1 MNYLSVQDL
10 GKSYG
15 VQTLF
20 KGLNFG
26 VDQGQKV
33 ALVAR
38 NGSGKTTILR
48 ALAGLEP
55 PDTGEI
61 VYRKGIQVAFLKQES
76 DFGDAKTVFEAIY
89 ESENPILLAIRAYE
103 AALLN
108 PDDTNIFQKA
118 FDQMDRMEAWDYEVK
133 VKTILSKLK
142 LDDLQQEVSILSG
155 GQRKRLSLAKILID
169 QPDFL
174 ILDEPTNHLDL
185 EMIEWLQEYLSKEQ
199 ITLFIVTHDR
209 YFLDAICNEILELEE
224 GTLYRY
230 KGNYTYYLEKKEE
243 RQAILQTNIDKAKN
257 LYSKEL
263 EWMRRQP
270 KARGTKSKA
279 RIESFYDVEKS
290 AKKKIKNDKIQLE
303 VQMTRLGSKILELH
317 KVSKAY
323 GDLKILD
330 QFTYTFKKR
339 DRVGIVG
346 KNGVGKTTVLNMLTG
361 TESIDAGK
369 IVVGDTVEI
378 GYYTQKGMKMDEG
391 KRVIEIVRDIAEYI
405 PLVGGRKMT
414 AAQLLERFLFS
425 KDAQWKHV
433 SVLSGGEKKRL
444 YLLTILMKNPNFL
457 ILDEPT
463 NDLDLITL
471 KVLEEFLE
479 EFEGCIITVS
489 HDRYFMDRLVDHLF
503 IFEGEGQVRDF
514 PGNYTDY
521 RVNISNDANLKQTKS
536 KDKVIVK
543 NNVAEQ
549 KRKLTYKEKKE
560 YDTIESVIDTLEQE
574 KTTIGA
580 QFNDP
585 DLNPEKMKELGRRIK
600 EIDDEIAEKTDRWME
615 LAELM

>member
-15 VQTLF
+15 IQTLF

-26 VDQGQKV
+26 IDQGQKV

-38 NGSGKTTILR
+38 NGTGKTTILR
-48 ALAGLEP
+48 ALAGVEP
-55 PDTGEI
+55 ADTGL
-61 VYRKGIQVAFLKQES
+61 VVFRKGIRIAFLQQES
-76 DFGDAKTVFEAIY
+76 HFGNAKTVYQAIF
-89 ESENPILLAIRAYE
+89 ESENPLLSAIQEYE
-103 AALLN
+103 EALLN
-108 PDDTNIFQKA
+108 PENADAFQKA
-118 FDQMDRMEAWDYEVK
+118 FDKMDQLEAWDYEVK

-142 LDDLQQEVSILSG
+142 LDELKQEISVLSG
-155 GQRKRLSLAKILID
+155 GQKKRLSLAKILIE

-185 EMIEWLQEYLSKEQ
+185 SMIEWLQEFLTKENV
-199 ITLFIVTHDR
+199 TLFMVTHDR

-224 GTLYRY
+224 GDLFRY
-230 KGNYTYYLEKKEE
+230 KGNYTYYLEKKQE
-243 RQAILQTNIDKAKN
+243 RQAVMQTNIDKAKN
-257 LYSKEL
+257 LYTKEL

-290 AKKKIKNDKIQLE
+290 AKKRIKNDKVQLE

-317 KVSKAY
+317 KVSKSY

-361 TESIDAGK
+361 TETIDAGK
-369 IVVGDTVEI
+369 IVTGDTVVI
-378 GYYTQKGMKMDEG
+378 GYYTQSGMKMDEG

-405 PLVGGRKMT
+405 PLAGGRKLT
-414 AAQLLERFLFS
+414 AAQMLERFLFT

-471 KVLEEFLE
+471 KVLEDFLD
-479 EFEGCIITVS
+479 EFEGCMITVS

-503 IFEGEGQVRDF
+503 VFEGEGQVKDF

-521 RVNISNDANLKQTKS
+521 RE
-536 KDKVIVK
+536 
-543 NNVAEQ
+543 NVAADGKLKIDKPKLKDPVKDRASE
-549 KRKLTYKEKKE
+549 KRKLTYNEKKE
-560 YDTIESVIDTLEQE
+560 YDTIESVIDLLEQE
-574 KTTIGA
+574 KVAIGA
-580 QFNDP
+580 QFNDTGL
-585 DLNPEKMKELGRRIK
+585 DAGKMKELGVRLK
-600 EIDDEIAEKTDRWME
+600 EIDEEIAFKTNRWME

>member
-15 VQTLF
+15 IQTLF

-26 VDQGQKV
+26 IDQGQKV

-38 NGSGKTTILR
+38 NGTGKTTILR
-48 ALAGLEP
+48 ALAGVEP
-55 PDTGEI
+55 ADTGL
-61 VYRKGIQVAFLKQES
+61 VVFRKGIRIAFLQQES
-76 DFGDAKTVFEAIY
+76 HFGNAKTVYQAIF
-89 ESENPILLAIRAYE
+89 ESENPLLSAIQEYE
-103 AALLN
+103 EALLN
-108 PDDTNIFQKA
+108 PENADAFQKA
-118 FDQMDRMEAWDYEVK
+118 FDKMDQLEAWDYEVK

-142 LDDLQQEVSILSG
+142 LDELKQEISVLSG
-155 GQRKRLSLAKILID
+155 GQKKRLSLAKILIE

-185 EMIEWLQEYLSKEQ
+185 SMIEWLQEFLTKENV
-199 ITLFIVTHDR
+199 TLFMVTHDR

-224 GTLYRY
+224 GDLFRY
-230 KGNYTYYLEKKEE
+230 KGNYTYYLEKKQE
-243 RQAILQTNIDKAKN
+243 RQAVMQTNIDKAKN
-257 LYSKEL
+257 LYTKEL

-290 AKKKIKNDKIQLE
+290 AKKRIKNDKVQLE

-317 KVSKAY
+317 KVSKSY

-361 TESIDAGK
+361 TETIDAGK
-369 IVVGDTVEI
+369 IVTGDTVVI
-378 GYYTQKGMKMDEG
+378 GYYTQSGMKMDEG

-405 PLVGGRKMT
+405 PLAGGRKLT
-414 AAQLLERFLFS
+414 AAQMLERFLFT

-471 KVLEEFLE
+471 KVLEDFLD
-479 EFEGCIITVS
+479 EFEGCMITVS

-503 IFEGEGQVRDF
+503 VFEGEGQVKDF

-521 RVNISNDANLKQTKS
+521 RE
-536 KDKVIVK
+536 
-543 NNVAEQ
+543 NVAADGKLKIDKPKLKDPVKDRASE
-549 KRKLTYKEKKE
+549 KRKLTYNEKKE
-560 YDTIESVIDTLEQE
+560 YDTIESVIDVLEQE
-574 KTTIGA
+574 KVAIGA
-580 QFNDP
+580 QFNDTGL
-585 DLNPEKMKELGRRIK
+585 DAGKMKELGVRLK
-600 EIDDEIAEKTDRWME
+600 EIDEEIAFKTNRWME

>member
-15 VQTLF
+15 IQTLF
-20 KGLNFG
+20 KGLSFG
-26 VDQGQKV
+26 IDQGQKV

-38 NGSGKTTILR
+38 NGTGKTTILR
-48 ALAGLEP
+48 ALAGVESA
-55 PDTGEI
+55 DTGEI
-61 VYRKGIQVAFLKQES
+61 VYRKGVRVAFLQQES
-76 DFGDAKTVFEAIY
+76 NFGDAKTVFEAIY
-89 ESENPILLAIRAYE
+89 ESENPMLLAIRSYE
-103 AALLN
+103 AALLD
-108 PDDTNIFQKA
+108 PEDTSVFQKA
-118 FDQMDRMEAWDYEVK
+118 FDQMDQLEAWDYEVK

-142 LDDLQQEVSILSG
+142 LDDLKQEVSVLSG
-155 GQRKRLSLAKILID
+155 GQRKRLSLAKILIE

-199 ITLFIVTHDR
+199 VTLFIVTHDR
-209 YFLDAICNEILELEE
+209 YFLDAICDEILELEE
-224 GTLYRY
+224 GDLFRY

-243 RQAILQTNIDKAKN
+243 RQSILQTNIDKAKN

-270 KARGTKSKA
+270 KARGVKSKA
-279 RIESFYDVEKS
+279 RVESFYEVEKS
-290 AKKKIKNDKIQLE
+290 AKKRIKNDKVQLE
-303 VQMTRLGSKILELH
+303 VQMTRLGSKIMELH
-317 KVSKAY
+317 KVSKSY

-339 DRVGIVG
+339 DRIGIVG

-361 TESIDAGK
+361 LEKNDAGK
-369 IVVGDTVEI
+369 IVVGDTVVV
-378 GYYTQKGMKMDEG
+378 GYYTQSGMMMDEG

-405 PLVGGRKMT
+405 PLIGGRKMT

-471 KVLEEFLE
+471 KVLEDFLDEFQ
-479 EFEGCIITVS
+479 GCMITVS

-503 IFEGEGQVRDF
+503 VFEGEGKVKDF

-521 RVNISNDANLKQTKS
+521 RSQVSSDGKLKQ
-536 KDKVIVK
+536 VK
-543 NNVAEQ
+543 PKQKEVVAEKVSVE
-549 KRKLTYKEKKE
+549 KRKLTYNEKKE
-560 YDTIESVIDTLEQE
+560 YDTIELIIANLEEE
-574 KTTIGA
+574 KASISE
-580 QFNDP
+580 QFNHLDV
-585 DLNPEKMKELGRRIK
+585 DAEKVKALGIRIK
-600 EIDDEIAEKTDRWME
+600 EIDDEIADKTDRWMQ
-615 LAELM
+615 LAELI

>member
-15 VQTLF
+15 IQTLF
-20 KGLNFG
+20 KGLFFG
-26 VDQGQKV
+26 IDQGQKV

-38 NGSGKTTILR
+38 NGTGKTTILR
-48 ALAGLEP
+48 ALAGIESA
-55 PDTGEI
+55 DTGE
-61 VYRKGIQVAFLKQES
+61 VVWRKGIKVAFLQQES
-76 DFGDAKTVFEAIY
+76 DFGDAKTIFEAIY
-89 ESENPILLAIRAYE
+89 ESENPMLSAIQEYE

-108 PDDTNIFQKA
+108 PENADVFQNA
-118 FDQMDRMEAWDYEVK
+118 FDKMDQLQAWDYEVK

-142 LDDLQQEVSILSG
+142 LDELKQEISVLSG

-185 EMIEWLQEYLSKEQ
+185 QMIEWLEEYLTKEQ
-199 ITLFIVTHDR
+199 VTLFMVTHDR

-224 GTLYRY
+224 GDLFRY
-230 KGNYTYYLEKKEE
+230 KGNYTYYLEKKQE
-243 RQAILQTNIDKAKN
+243 RQTVMQTNIDKAKN

-279 RIESFYDVEKS
+279 RIDSFYDVEKS
-290 AKKKIKNDKIQLE
+290 AKKRIKNDKVQLE
-303 VQMTRLGSKILELH
+303 VQMSRLGSKILELH

-339 DRVGIVG
+339 DRIGIVG

-361 TESIDAGK
+361 TETIDAGK
-369 IVVGDTVEI
+369 IVIGDTVVI
-378 GYYTQKGMKMDEG
+378 GYYTQSGMKMDES

-405 PLVGGRKMT
+405 PLAGGRKLT
-414 AAQLLERFLFS
+414 AAQMLERFLFT
-425 KDAQWKHV
+425 KDAQWKRV

-471 KVLEEFLE
+471 KVLEDFLD
-479 EFEGCIITVS
+479 EFEGCMITVS

-503 IFEGEGQVRDF
+503 VFEGEGQVKDF

-521 RVNISNDANLKQTKS
+521 RENVTVDGKLKIIKP
-536 KDKVIVK
+536 KEKVIAKVE
-543 NNVAEQ
+543 VSE

-560 YDTIESVIDTLEQE
+560 YDTIESVIDALEQG
-574 KTTIGA
+574 KVSIGE

-585 DLNPEKMKELGRRIK
+585 SLDVEKMKELGLRLK
-600 EIDDEIAEKTDRWME
+600 ALDDEIAEKTDRWME
-615 LAELM
+615 LAELVG

>member
-15 VQTLF
+15 IQTLF

-26 VDQGQKV
+26 IDQGQKV

-38 NGSGKTTILR
+38 NGTGKTTILR

-76 DFGDAKTVFEAIY
+76 DFGNAKTVFEAIY

-108 PDDTNIFQKA
+108 PDDTIVFQKA

-142 LDDLQQEVSILSG
+142 LDDLKQEVSILSG

-224 GTLYRY
+224 GELFRY
-230 KGNYTYYLEKKEE
+230 KGNYTYYLEKKQE

-279 RIESFYDVEKS
+279 RIESFYGVEKS
-290 AKKKIKNDKIQLE
+290 AKKRIKNDKVQLE
-303 VQMTRLGSKILELH
+303 IQMTRLGSKILELH

-361 TESIDAGK
+361 TESVDAGK
-369 IVVGDTVEI
+369 IVLGDTVVI

-471 KVLEEFLE
+471 KVLEDFLD
-479 EFEGCIITVS
+479 EFEGCMITVS

-503 IFEGEGQVRDF
+503 IFEGEGQVKDF

-521 RVNISNDANLKQTKS
+521 RANVSNDGKLKQTKS
-536 KDKVIVK
+536 KDKVVVK
-543 NNVAEQ
+543 NKVAEE
-549 KRKLTYKEKKE
+549 KRKLTYNEKKE
-560 YDTIESVIDTLEQE
+560 YDTIESVIDALDQE
-574 KTTIGA
+574 KRTIGV

-585 DLNPEKMKELGRRIK
+585 DLNPEKMKELGKRIK

>member
-38 NGSGKTTILR
+38 NGTGKTTILR
-48 ALAGLEP
+48 ALAGMEP

-224 GTLYRY
+224 GDLYRY

-471 KVLEEFLE
+471 KVLEDFLD
-479 EFEGCIITVS
+479 EFEGCMITVS

-503 IFEGEGQVRDF
+503 IFEGDGQVRDF

-521 RVNISNDANLKQTKS
+521 RSHISQADKLKQTKP
-536 KDKVIVK
+536 KDKVVK
-543 NNVAEQ
+543 DKVTKG
-549 KRKLTYKEKKE
+549 KRKLTYNEKKE
-560 YDTIESVIDTLEQE
+560 YDTIELVIDALEQE
-574 KTTIGA
+574 KTSIGS

-585 DLNPEKMKELGRRIK
+585 DLNPEKMKELGKRIK
-600 EIDDEIAEKTDRWME
+600 EIDDEIAEKTDRWMQ

>member
-15 VQTLF
+15 IQTLF

-26 VDQGQKV
+26 IDQGQKV

-38 NGSGKTTILR
+38 NGTGKTTILR
-48 ALAGLEP
+48 ALAGVESA
-55 PDTGEI
+55 DTGL
-61 VYRKGIQVAFLKQES
+61 VVFRKGIRIAFLQQES
-76 DFGDAKTVFEAIY
+76 YFGNAKTVYQAIF
-89 ESENPILLAIRAYE
+89 ESENPLLSAIQEYE
-103 AALLN
+103 EALLN
-108 PDDTNIFQKA
+108 PENADAFQKA
-118 FDQMDRMEAWDYEVK
+118 FDKMDQLEAWDYEVK

-142 LDDLQQEVSILSG
+142 LDELTQELSVLSG
-155 GQRKRLSLAKILID
+155 GQKKRLSLAKILIE

-185 EMIEWLQEYLSKEQ
+185 AMIEWLQEFLTKENV
-199 ITLFIVTHDR
+199 TLFMVTHDR

-224 GTLYRY
+224 GDLYRY
-230 KGNYTYYLEKKEE
+230 KGNYTYYLEKKQE
-243 RQAILQTNIDKAKN
+243 RQAVMQTNIDKAKN
-257 LYSKEL
+257 LYTKEL

-290 AKKKIKNDKIQLE
+290 AKKRIKNDKVQLE

-317 KVSKAY
+317 KVSKSY

-339 DRVGIVG
+339 DRIGIVG
-346 KNGVGKTTVLNMLTG
+346 KNGIGKTTVLNMLTG
-361 TESIDAGK
+361 TETIDAGK
-369 IVVGDTVEI
+369 IVTGDTVVI
-378 GYYTQKGMKMDEG
+378 GYYTQSGMKMDEG

-405 PLVGGRKMT
+405 PLAGGRKLT
-414 AAQLLERFLFS
+414 AAQMLERFLFT

-471 KVLEEFLE
+471 KVLEDFLD
-479 EFEGCIITVS
+479 EFEGCMITVS

-503 IFEGEGQVRDF
+503 VFEGEGQVKDF

-521 RVNISNDANLKQTKS
+521 RE
-536 KDKVIVK
+536 
-543 NNVAEQ
+543 NVAADGKLKIDKPKLKDPFKDRASE
-549 KRKLTYKEKKE
+549 KRKLTYNEKKE
-560 YDTIESVIDTLEQE
+560 YDTIESVIDLLEQE
-574 KTTIGA
+574 KVAIGT
-580 QFNDP
+580 QFNDAGL
-585 DLNPEKMKELGRRIK
+585 DAEKMKELGVRLK
-600 EIDDEIAEKTDRWME
+600 EIEEEIELKTNRWME
-615 LAELM
+615 LAELV

>member
-15 VQTLF
+15 IQTLF

-26 VDQGQKV
+26 IDQGQKV

-38 NGSGKTTILR
+38 NGTGKTTILR
-48 ALAGLEP
+48 ALAGVESA
-55 PDTGEI
+55 DTGL
-61 VYRKGIQVAFLKQES
+61 VVFRKGIRIAFLQQES
-76 DFGDAKTVFEAIY
+76 HFGNAKTVYQAIF
-89 ESENPILLAIRAYE
+89 ESENPLLSAIQEYE
-103 AALLN
+103 EALLN
-108 PDDTNIFQKA
+108 PENADAFQKA
-118 FDQMDRMEAWDYEVK
+118 FDKMDQLEAWDYEVK

-142 LDDLQQEVSILSG
+142 LDELTQELSVLSG
-155 GQRKRLSLAKILID
+155 GQKKRLSLAKILIE

-185 EMIEWLQEYLSKEQ
+185 AMIEWLQEFLTKENV
-199 ITLFIVTHDR
+199 TLFMVTHDR

-224 GTLYRY
+224 GDLYRY
-230 KGNYTYYLEKKEE
+230 KGNYTYYLEKKQE
-243 RQAILQTNIDKAKN
+243 RQAVMQTNIDKAKN
-257 LYSKEL
+257 LYTKEL

-290 AKKKIKNDKIQLE
+290 AKKRIKNDKVQLE

-317 KVSKAY
+317 KVSKSY

-339 DRVGIVG
+339 DRIGIVG

-361 TESIDAGK
+361 TETIDAGK
-369 IVVGDTVEI
+369 IVTGDTVVI
-378 GYYTQKGMKMDEG
+378 GYYTQSGMKMDEG

-405 PLVGGRKMT
+405 PLAGGRKLT
-414 AAQLLERFLFS
+414 AAQMLERFLFT

-471 KVLEEFLE
+471 KVLEDFLD
-479 EFEGCIITVS
+479 EFEGCMITVS

-503 IFEGEGQVRDF
+503 VFEGEGQVKDF

-521 RVNISNDANLKQTKS
+521 RE
-536 KDKVIVK
+536 
-543 NNVAEQ
+543 NVAADGKLKIDKPKLKDPVKDRASE
-549 KRKLTYKEKKE
+549 KRKLTYNEKKE
-560 YDTIESVIDTLEQE
+560 YDTIESVIDGLEQE
-574 KTTIGA
+574 KVAIGA
-580 QFNDP
+580 QFNDAGL
-585 DLNPEKMKELGRRIK
+585 DAEKMKELGVRLK
-600 EIDDEIAEKTDRWME
+600 EIEEEIALKTNRWME
-615 LAELM
+615 LAELV

>member
-10 GKSYG
+10 AKSFG
-15 VQTLF
+15 IQTLF

-26 VDQGQKV
+26 IDQGQKV

-38 NGSGKTTILR
+38 NGTGKTTILR
-48 ALAGLEP
+48 ALAGVESA
-55 PDTGEI
+55 DTGL
-61 VYRKGIQVAFLKQES
+61 VVFRKGIRIAFLQQES
-76 DFGDAKTVFEAIY
+76 HFGNAKTVYQAIF
-89 ESENPILLAIRAYE
+89 ESENPLLSAIQEYE
-103 AALLN
+103 EALLN
-108 PDDTNIFQKA
+108 PENADAFQKA
-118 FDQMDRMEAWDYEVK
+118 FDKMDQLEAWDYEVK

-142 LDDLQQEVSILSG
+142 LDELTQELSVLSG
-155 GQRKRLSLAKILID
+155 GQKKRLSLAKILIE

-185 EMIEWLQEYLSKEQ
+185 AMIEWLQEFLTKENV
-199 ITLFIVTHDR
+199 TLFMVTHDR

-224 GTLYRY
+224 GDLYRY
-230 KGNYTYYLEKKEE
+230 KGNYTYYLEKKQE
-243 RQAILQTNIDKAKN
+243 RQTVMQTNIDKAKN
-257 LYSKEL
+257 LYTKEL

-290 AKKKIKNDKIQLE
+290 AKKRIKNDKVQLE

-317 KVSKAY
+317 KVSKSY

-339 DRVGIVG
+339 DRIGIVG

-361 TESIDAGK
+361 TETIDAGK
-369 IVVGDTVEI
+369 IVTGDTVVI
-378 GYYTQKGMKMDEG
+378 GYYTQSGMKMDEG

-405 PLVGGRKMT
+405 PLAGGRKLT
-414 AAQLLERFLFS
+414 AAQMLERFLFT

-471 KVLEEFLE
+471 KVLEDFLD
-479 EFEGCIITVS
+479 EFEGCMITVS

-503 IFEGEGQVRDF
+503 VFEGEGQVKDF

-521 RVNISNDANLKQTKS
+521 RE
-536 KDKVIVK
+536 
-543 NNVAEQ
+543 NVAADGKLKIDKPKLKDPVKDRASE
-549 KRKLTYKEKKE
+549 KRKLTYNEKKE
-560 YDTIESVIDTLEQE
+560 YDTIESLIDGLEQE
-574 KTTIGA
+574 KVAIGT
-580 QFNDP
+580 QFNDAGL
-585 DLNPEKMKELGRRIK
+585 DAEKMKELGVRLK
-600 EIDDEIAEKTDRWME
+600 EIEEEIELKTNRWME
-615 LAELM
+615 LAELV

>member
-15 VQTLF
+15 IRTLF
-20 KGLNFG
+20 QGLNFG

-38 NGSGKTTILR
+38 NGSGKTTILK

-55 PDTGEI
+55 ADTGEVI
-61 VYRKGIQVAFLKQES
+61 YRKGIKLGFLEQES
-76 DFGDAKTVFEAIY
+76 NFGEAKTVFEAIY
-89 ESENPILLAIRAYE
+89 ASENPMLSAIRNYE
-103 AALLN
+103 KAMLN
-108 PDDTNIFQKA
+108 PNDVDVFQAA
-118 FDQMDRMEAWDYEVK
+118 FDKMDQLEAWDYEVK

-142 LDDLQQEVSILSG
+142 LDELKQEISVLSG
-155 GQRKRLSLAKILID
+155 GQKKRLSLAKLLID

-185 EMIEWLQEYLSKEQ
+185 QMIEWLQDYLSNEQ
-199 ITLFIVTHDR
+199 VSLFMVTHDR

-224 GTLYRY
+224 GKIYRY
-230 KGNYTYYLEKKEE
+230 KGNYTYYLEKKSQ
-243 RQAILQTNIDKAKN
+243 RQAVLQTNIDKAKN
-257 LYSKEL
+257 LFAKEL
-263 EWMRRQP
+263 DWMRRQP

-279 RIESFYDVEKS
+279 RIENFYDVKKA
-290 AKKKIKNDKIQLE
+290 AKQKINNDVVQLE
-303 VQMTRLGSKILELH
+303 IQMTRLGSKILELH
-317 KVSKAY
+317 KLSKTF

-330 QFTYTFKKR
+330 QFSYTFKRR

-346 KNGVGKTTVLNMLTG
+346 NNGIGKSTMLNMFIGDET
-361 TESIDAGK
+361 IDGGK
-369 IVVGDTVEI
+369 IIVGDTVVF
-378 GYYTQKGMKMDEG
+378 GYYTQKGMRLSEG
-391 KRVIEIVRDIAEYI
+391 KRVIEVVRDIAEYI
-405 PLVGGRKMT
+405 PLKGGRKLT
-414 AAQLLERFLFS
+414 AAQLLERFLFD

-471 KVLEEFLE
+471 KVLEDFLD
-479 EFEGCIITVS
+479 EFEGCLITVS

-503 IFEGEGQVRDF
+503 VFEGNGVVRDF

-521 RVNISNDANLKQTKS
+521 RETVENKS
-536 KDKVIVK
+536 KEKISSQPK
-543 NNVAEQ
+543 IISKSHQPE
-549 KRKLTYKEKKE
+549 KRKLSYLEKREYDDLEGEIDSLEKEK
-560 YDTIESVIDTLEQE
+560 IE
-574 KTTIGA
+574 IGKL
-580 QFNDP
+580 FSNP
-585 DLNPEKMKELGRRIK
+585 DVDAEKMKELGIRVK
-600 EIDDEIAEKTDRWME
+600 SIDDEIANKTERWLE
-615 LAELM
+615 LAELI

>member
-15 VQTLF
+15 IQTLF
-20 KGLNFG
+20 KGLFFG
-26 VDQGQKV
+26 IDQGQKV

-38 NGSGKTTILR
+38 NGTGKTTILR
-48 ALAGLEP
+48 ALAGIEP
-55 PDTGEI
+55 ADTGE
-61 VYRKGIQVAFLKQES
+61 VVWRKGIKIAFLQQES
-76 DFGDAKTVFEAIY
+76 DFGDATTVFEAIY
-89 ESENPILLAIRAYE
+89 ESENPMLSAIQEYE
-103 AALLN
+103 TALLN
-108 PDDTNIFQKA
+108 PENADAFQNA
-118 FDQMDRMEAWDYEVK
+118 FDKMDQLEAWDYEVK

-142 LDDLQQEVSILSG
+142 LDELKQEISVLSG
-155 GQRKRLSLAKILID
+155 GQKKRLSLAKILID

-185 EMIEWLQEYLSKEQ
+185 GMIEWLQEYLTKEQ
-199 ITLFIVTHDR
+199 VTLFMVTHDR

-224 GTLYRY
+224 GELFRY
-230 KGNYTYYLEKKEE
+230 KGNYTYYLEKKQE
-243 RQAILQTNIDKAKN
+243 RQAVMQTNIDKAKN

-279 RIESFYDVEKS
+279 RIDSFYDVEKS
-290 AKKKIKNDKIQLE
+290 AKKRIKNDKVQLE

-323 GDLKILD
+323 GDLKILN

-339 DRVGIVG
+339 DRIGIVG

-361 TESIDAGK
+361 SESIDAGK
-369 IVVGDTVEI
+369 IVIGDTVVI
-378 GYYTQKGMKMDEG
+378 GYYTQSGMNMDES

-405 PLVGGRKMT
+405 PLAGGRKMT
-414 AAQLLERFLFS
+414 AAQLLERFLFT
-425 KDAQWKHV
+425 KDAQWKRV

-444 YLLTILMKNPNFL
+444 YLLTILMMNPNFL

-471 KVLEEFLE
+471 KVLEDFLD
-479 EFEGCIITVS
+479 EFEGCMITVS

-503 IFEGEGQVRDF
+503 VFEGEGQVKDF

-521 RVNISNDANLKQTKS
+521 RE
-536 KDKVIVK
+536 
-543 NNVAEQ
+543 NVAADGKLKIDKPKLKDPIKERATE

-574 KTTIGA
+574 KVSIGE

-585 DLNPEKMKELGRRIK
+585 SIDTEKIKDLGVRIK
-600 EIDDEIAEKTDRWME
+600 ELDDEIAQKTDRWME
-615 LAELM
+615 LAELI

>member
-15 VQTLF
+15 IQTLF

-26 VDQGQKV
+26 IDQGQKV

-38 NGSGKTTILR
+38 NGTGKTTILR
-48 ALAGLEP
+48 ALAGVESA
-55 PDTGEI
+55 DTGL
-61 VYRKGIQVAFLKQES
+61 VVFRKGIRIAFLQQES
-76 DFGDAKTVFEAIY
+76 HFGNAKTVYQAIF
-89 ESENPILLAIRAYE
+89 ESENPLLSAIQEYE
-103 AALLN
+103 EALLN
-108 PDDTNIFQKA
+108 PENADAFQKA
-118 FDQMDRMEAWDYEVK
+118 FDKMDQLEAWDYEVK

-142 LDDLQQEVSILSG
+142 LDELTQELSVLSG
-155 GQRKRLSLAKILID
+155 GQKKRLSLAKILIE

-185 EMIEWLQEYLSKEQ
+185 AMIEWLQEFLTKENV
-199 ITLFIVTHDR
+199 TLFMVTHDR

-224 GTLYRY
+224 GDLYRY
-230 KGNYTYYLEKKEE
+230 KGNYTYYLEKKQE
-243 RQAILQTNIDKAKN
+243 RQTVMQTNIDKAKN
-257 LYSKEL
+257 LYTKEL

-290 AKKKIKNDKIQLE
+290 AKKRIKNDKVQLE

-317 KVSKAY
+317 KVSKSY

-346 KNGVGKTTVLNMLTG
+346 KNGVGKTTLLNMLTG
-361 TESIDAGK
+361 TETIDAGK
-369 IVVGDTVEI
+369 IVTGDTVVI
-378 GYYTQKGMKMDEG
+378 GYYTQSGMKMDEG

-405 PLVGGRKMT
+405 PLAGGRKLT
-414 AAQLLERFLFS
+414 AAQMLERFLFT

-471 KVLEEFLE
+471 KVLEDFLD
-479 EFEGCIITVS
+479 EFEGCMITVS

-503 IFEGEGQVRDF
+503 VFEGDGQVKDF

-521 RVNISNDANLKQTKS
+521 RE
-536 KDKVIVK
+536 
-543 NNVAEQ
+543 NVAADGKLKIDKPKLKDPVKDRASE
-549 KRKLTYKEKKE
+549 KRKLTYNEKKE
-560 YDTIESVIDTLEQE
+560 YDTIESVIDGLEQE
-574 KTTIGA
+574 KVAIGA
-580 QFNDP
+580 QFNDTGL
-585 DLNPEKMKELGRRIK
+585 DAEKMKELGVRLK
-600 EIDDEIAEKTDRWME
+600 EIDEEIASKTNRWME
-615 LAELM
+615 LAELV

>member
-15 VQTLF
+15 IQTLF
-20 KGLNFG
+20 KGLFFG
-26 VDQGQKV
+26 IDQGQKV

-38 NGSGKTTILR
+38 NGTGKTTILR
-48 ALAGLEP
+48 ALAGIEP
-55 PDTGEI
+55 ADTGE
-61 VYRKGIQVAFLKQES
+61 VVWRKGLKIAFLQQES
-76 DFGDAKTVFEAIY
+76 EFGDAKTIFEAIY
-89 ESENPILLAIRAYE
+89 ESENPMLSAIQEYE

-108 PDDTNIFQKA
+108 PENADAFQNA
-118 FDQMDRMEAWDYEVK
+118 FDKMDQLEAWDYEVK

-142 LDDLQQEVSILSG
+142 LDELKQEISVLSG
-155 GQRKRLSLAKILID
+155 GQKKRLSLAKILID

-185 EMIEWLQEYLSKEQ
+185 AMIEWLQEYLTKEQ
-199 ITLFIVTHDR
+199 VTLFMVTHDR

-224 GTLYRY
+224 GELFRY
-230 KGNYTYYLEKKEE
+230 KGNYTYYLEKKNE
-243 RQAILQTNIDKAKN
+243 RQVIMQTNIDKAKN

-279 RIESFYDVEKS
+279 RIDSFYDVEKS
-290 AKKKIKNDKIQLE
+290 AKKRIKNEKVQLE

-339 DRVGIVG
+339 DRIGIVG

-361 TESIDAGK
+361 SESIDAGK
-369 IVVGDTVEI
+369 IVIGDTVVI
-378 GYYTQKGMKMDEG
+378 GYYTQSGMNMDES

-405 PLVGGRKMT
+405 PLAGGRKMT
-414 AAQLLERFLFS
+414 ASQLLERFLFT
-425 KDAQWKHV
+425 KDAQWKRV

-444 YLLTILMKNPNFL
+444 YLLTILMMNPNFL

-471 KVLEEFLE
+471 KVLEDFLD
-479 EFEGCIITVS
+479 EFEGCMITVS

-503 IFEGEGQVRDF
+503 VFEGEGQVKDF

-521 RVNISNDANLKQTKS
+521 RE
-536 KDKVIVK
+536 
-543 NNVAEQ
+543 NVAADGKLKIDKPKLKDPIKERATE
-549 KRKLTYKEKKE
+549 KRKLTYNEKKE
-560 YDTIESVIDTLEQE
+560 YDTIESVIDALEKE
-574 KTTIGA
+574 KVSVGE

-585 DLNPEKMKELGRRIK
+585 NLDAEKMKDLGVRIK
-600 EIDDEIAEKTDRWME
+600 ELDHEIAEKTNRWME
-615 LAELM
+615 LAELI

>member
-15 VQTLF
+15 TQTLF

-26 VDQGQKV
+26 IDQGQKV

-38 NGSGKTTILR
+38 NGTGKTTILS
-48 ALAGLEP
+48 ALAGVESA
-55 PDTGEI
+55 DTGL
-61 VYRKGIQVAFLKQES
+61 VVFRKGIRVAFLQQES
-76 DFGDAKTVFEAIY
+76 HFGSAKTVYQAIF
-89 ESENPILLAIRAYE
+89 ESENPLLSAIKEYE

-108 PDDTNIFQKA
+108 SENEDAFQKA
-118 FDQMDRMEAWDYEVK
+118 FDKMDQLEAWDYEVK

-142 LDDLQQEVSILSG
+142 LDELTQEISVLSG
-155 GQRKRLSLAKILID
+155 GQKKRLSLAKILIE

-185 EMIEWLQEYLSKEQ
+185 TMIEWLQEFLTKENV
-199 ITLFIVTHDR
+199 TLFMVTHDR

-224 GTLYRY
+224 GDLYRY
-230 KGNYTYYLEKKEE
+230 KGNYKYYLEKKQE
-243 RQAILQTNIDKAKN
+243 RQAVIQTNINKAKN
-257 LYSKEL
+257 LYAKEL

-290 AKKKIKNDKIQLE
+290 AKKRIKNDKVQLE
-303 VQMTRLGSKILELH
+303 VQMTPLGSKILELH
-317 KVSKAY
+317 KVSKSY

-339 DRVGIVG
+339 DRIGIIG

-361 TESIDAGK
+361 TETIDAGK
-369 IVVGDTVEI
+369 IITGDTLVI
-378 GYYTQKGMKMDEG
+378 GYYTQTGIKMNEG

-405 PLVGGRKMT
+405 PLAGGRKLT
-414 AAQLLERFLFS
+414 AAQMLERFLFT

-471 KVLEEFLE
+471 KVLEDFLD
-479 EFEGCIITVS
+479 EFEGCMITVS

-503 IFEGEGQVRDF
+503 VFEGEGQVKDF

-521 RVNISNDANLKQTKS
+521 RVKVAVEGKLKIDKPKLKDPVKVRVS
-536 KDKVIVK
+536 K
-543 NNVAEQ
+543 
-549 KRKLTYKEKKE
+549 KRKLTYNEKKE
-560 YDTIESVIDTLEQE
+560 YDTIESLIDRLEQE
-574 KTTIGA
+574 KVAIGA

-585 DLNPEKMKELGRRIK
+585 GLNGEKMKELGVRLK
-600 EIDDEIAEKTDRWME
+600 EIDEEIAFKTNRWME
-615 LAELM
+615 LAELV

>member
-38 NGSGKTTILR
+38 NGTGKTTILR
-48 ALAGLEP
+48 ALAGMEP

-224 GTLYRY
+224 GDLYRY

-521 RVNISNDANLKQTKS
+521 RTHISSDDKLKQTKA
-536 KDKVIVK
+536 KDKDVK
-543 NNVAEQ
+543 DKFNEG
-549 KRKLTYKEKKE
+549 KRKLTYNEKKE
-560 YDTIESVIDTLEQE
+560 YDTIESLIDVLEQE
-574 KTTIGA
+574 KRTIGV

-585 DLNPEKMKELGRRIK
+585 DLNPEKIKELGMRIK
-600 EIDDEIAEKTDRWME
+600 EIDDEIANKTARWME
-615 LAELM
+615 LAELI

>member
-15 VQTLF
+15 IQTLF

-38 NGSGKTTILR
+38 NGTGKTTILR
-48 ALAGLEP
+48 ALAGVEP
-55 PDTGEI
+55 ADTGEI

-76 DFGDAKTVFEAIY
+76 DFGNAKTVFEAIY

-108 PDDTNIFQKA
+108 PDDTNVFQKA

-142 LDDLQQEVSILSG
+142 LDDLKQEVSILSG

-224 GTLYRY
+224 GELFRY
-230 KGNYTYYLEKKEE
+230 KGNYTYYLEKKQE

-279 RIESFYDVEKS
+279 RIESFYVVEKS
-290 AKKKIKNDKIQLE
+290 AKKRIKNDKVQLE

-369 IVVGDTVEI
+369 IVLGDTVVI

-471 KVLEEFLE
+471 KVLEDFLDD
-479 EFEGCIITVS
+479 FEGCMITVS

-503 IFEGEGQVRDF
+503 IFEGEGQVKDF

-521 RVNISNDANLKQTKS
+521 RANVSTDGKLKQTKS
-536 KDKVIVK
+536 KDKVVVK
-543 NNVAEQ
+543 NKVAEE
-549 KRKLTYKEKKE
+549 KRKLTYNEKKE
-560 YDTIESVIDTLEQE
+560 YDTIESVIDALEQE
-574 KTTIGA
+574 KTTIGV

-585 DLNPEKMKELGRRIK
+585 DLNPEKIKELGKRIK

>member
-15 VQTLF
+15 IQTLF

-26 VDQGQKV
+26 IDQGQKV

-38 NGSGKTTILR
+38 NGTGKTTILR
-48 ALAGLEP
+48 ALADVEPADAGL
-55 PDTGEI
+55 
-61 VYRKGIQVAFLKQES
+61 VVWRKGLRVAFLQQES
-76 DFGDAKTVFEAIY
+76 DFGDAKTVFSAIY
-89 ESENPILLAIRAYE
+89 ESDNPLLAAIKEYE
-103 AALLN
+103 AAMLN
-108 PDDTNIFQKA
+108 PENADAFQTA
-118 FDQMDRMEAWDYEVK
+118 FDKMDQLQAWDYEVK

-142 LDDLQQEVSILSG
+142 MDGLKQDISLLSG
-155 GQRKRLSLAKILID
+155 GQRKRLSLAKILIE

-185 EMIEWLQEYLSKEQ
+185 GMIEWLQEFLTKENV
-199 ITLFIVTHDR
+199 TLFMVTHDR

-224 GTLYRY
+224 GDLYRY
-230 KGNYTYYLEKKEE
+230 KGNYTYYLEKKNE
-243 RQAILQTNIDKAKN
+243 RQSIMQTNIDKAKN

-279 RIESFYDVEKS
+279 RIDSFYDVEKS
-290 AKKKIKNDKIQLE
+290 AKKRIKNEKVQLE
-303 VQMTRLGSKILELH
+303 VQMTRLGSKIMELH

-323 GDLKILD
+323 GDLNILD

-339 DRVGIVG
+339 DRIGIVG

-361 TESIDAGK
+361 SESIDAGK
-369 IVVGDTVEI
+369 IVTGDTVVI
-378 GYYTQKGMKMDEG
+378 GYYTQSGMKMDED
-391 KRVIEIVRDIAEYI
+391 KRVIEIIRDIAEYI
-405 PLVGGRKMT
+405 PLAGGRKLT
-414 AAQLLERFLFS
+414 AAQMLERFLFT
-425 KDAQWKHV
+425 KDAQWKRV
-433 SVLSGGEKKRL
+433 KVLSGGEKKRL

-471 KVLEEFLE
+471 KVLEDFLD
-479 EFEGCIITVS
+479 EFEGCMITVS

-503 IFEGEGQVRDF
+503 VFEGEGQVKDF

-521 RVNISNDANLKQTKS
+521 RENVAADGKLKIDKPKS
-536 KDKVIVK
+536 KDPLKSASSEK
-543 NNVAEQ
+543 
-549 KRKLTYKEKKE
+549 KKLTYNEKKE
-560 YDTIESVIDTLEQE
+560 YDNIESVIDKLEQE
-574 KTTIGA
+574 KESIGA
-580 QFNDP
+580 KFNDTSL
-585 DLNPEKMKELGRRIK
+585 DADKIKELGQRIK
-600 EIDDEIAEKTDRWME
+600 ELDDEIASKTDRWME
-615 LAELM
+615 LAELAG

>member
-10 GKSYG
+10 SKSYG

-20 KGLNFG
+20 KDLNFG
-26 VDQGQKV
+26 IDQGQKV

-38 NGSGKTTILR
+38 NGTGKTTILR
-48 ALAGLEP
+48 ALAGVEP
-55 PDTGEI
+55 ADTGEI

-108 PDDTNIFQKA
+108 PDDTDAFQKA

-133 VKTILSKLK
+133 VKTILFKLK
-142 LDDLQQEVSILSG
+142 LDDLKQEVSILSG

-224 GTLYRY
+224 GDLYRY

-339 DRVGIVG
+339 DRVGIIG

-471 KVLEEFLE
+471 KVLEDFLD
-479 EFEGCIITVS
+479 EFEGCMITVS

-503 IFEGEGQVRDF
+503 IFEGDGQVRDF

-521 RVNISNDANLKQTKS
+521 RTHVSSDDKLKQTKP
-536 KDKVIVK
+536 KDKVVK
-543 NNVAEQ
+543 DKVTKG
-549 KRKLTYKEKKE
+549 KRKLTYNEKKE
-560 YDTIESVIDTLEQE
+560 YDTIELVIDALEHE
-574 KTTIGA
+574 KTSIGS

-585 DLNPEKMKELGRRIK
+585 DLNPEKMKELGKRIK
-600 EIDDEIAEKTDRWME
+600 EIDDEIAEKTDRWMQ

>member
-15 VQTLF
+15 IQTLF

-26 VDQGQKV
+26 IDQGQKV

-38 NGSGKTTILR
+38 NGTGKTTILR
-48 ALAGLEP
+48 ALADVEP
-55 PDTGEI
+55 ADTGL
-61 VYRKGIQVAFLKQES
+61 VVWRKGLRVAFLQQES
-76 DFGDAKTVFEAIY
+76 DFGDATTVFEAIY
-89 ESENPILLAIRAYE
+89 NSENPLLSAVQEYE
-103 AALLN
+103 KAMLN
-108 PDDTNIFQKA
+108 PENADAFQNA
-118 FDQMDRMEAWDYEVK
+118 FDRMDQLQAWDYEVK

-142 LDDLQQEVSILSG
+142 LDELKQEISVLSG
-155 GQRKRLSLAKILID
+155 GQKKRLSLAKILIE

-185 EMIEWLQEYLSKEQ
+185 GMIEWLQEFLTKENV
-199 ITLFIVTHDR
+199 TLFMVTHDR

-224 GTLYRY
+224 GDLYRY
-230 KGNYTYYLEKKEE
+230 KGNYTYYLEKKQE
-243 RQAILQTNIDKAKN
+243 RQAVMQTNIDKAKN

-290 AKKKIKNDKIQLE
+290 AKKRIKNEKVQLE

-317 KVSKAY
+317 KVSKSY

-339 DRVGIVG
+339 DRIGIVG

-361 TESIDAGK
+361 SESIDGGK
-369 IVVGDTVEI
+369 IIIGDTVVI
-378 GYYTQKGMKMDEG
+378 GYYTQSGMKMDEG
-391 KRVIEIVRDIAEYI
+391 KRVIEIIRDIAEYI
-405 PLVGGRKMT
+405 PLAGGRKLT
-414 AAQLLERFLFS
+414 AAQMLERFLFT

-471 KVLEEFLE
+471 KVLEDFLD
-479 EFEGCIITVS
+479 EFEGCMITVS

-503 IFEGEGQVRDF
+503 VFEGEGQVKDF

-521 RVNISNDANLKQTKS
+521 RENVAADGKLKIDKPKS
-536 KDKVIVK
+536 KDPVK
-543 NNVAEQ
+543 ERIEE
-549 KRKLTYKEKKE
+549 KRKLTYNEKKE
-560 YDTIESVIDTLEQE
+560 YDTIESVIDALEQE
-574 KTTIGA
+574 KVTIGE
-580 QFNDP
+580 QFNDTSLDADKIK
-585 DLNPEKMKELGRRIK
+585 DLGQRIK
-600 EIDDEIAEKTDRWME
+600 ELDDEIAAKTDRWME
-615 LAELM
+615 LAEFF

>member
-1 MNYLSVQDL
+1 MNYLSVQNL

-15 VQTLF
+15 IQTLF
-20 KGLNFG
+20 EGLSFG

-38 NGSGKTTILR
+38 NGTGKTTILR
-48 ALAGLEP
+48 ALAGVEP
-55 PDTGEI
+55 ADTGEV
-61 VYRKGIQVAFLKQES
+61 VYRKGIQIAYLEQDS
-76 DFGDAKTVFEAIY
+76 DFGNAKTVFEAIY
-89 ESENPILLAIRAYE
+89 ESENPMLLAIRAYE

-108 PDDTNIFQKA
+108 TDDTKAFQTA

-142 LDDLQQEVSILSG
+142 LEDVQQEVSVLSG
-155 GQRKRLSLAKILID
+155 GQRKRLSLAKILIE

-185 EMIEWLQEYLSKEQ
+185 PMIEWLQEYLSKEQ

-209 YFLDAICNEILELEE
+209 YFLDAICNEILELED
-224 GTLYRY
+224 GDLFRY
-230 KGNYTYYLEKKEE
+230 KGNYKYYLEKKEE
-243 RQAILQTNIDKAKN
+243 RQLVLQTNIDKAKN
-257 LYSKEL
+257 LYAKEL

-279 RIESFYDVEKS
+279 RIDGFYEVKKV
-290 AKKKIKNDKIQLE
+290 AKQKIKNEQIQLE

-317 KVSKAY
+317 KVSKSY
-323 GDLKILD
+323 GQLQILN

-346 KNGVGKTTVLNMLTG
+346 KNGVGKTTLLNMLTG
-361 TESIDAGK
+361 AESIDAGK
-369 IVVGDTVEI
+369 IVLGDTVVM
-378 GYYTQKGMKMDEG
+378 GYYTQSGMKMDEG

-405 PLVGGRKMT
+405 PLVGGRKLT

-425 KDAQWKHV
+425 KDAQWKYV

-444 YLLTILMKNPNFL
+444 YLLTVLMKNPNFL

-471 KVLEEFLE
+471 KVLEDFLDEFQ
-479 EFEGCIITVS
+479 GCIITVS

-503 IFEGEGQVRDF
+503 VFEGDGVVKDF

-521 RVNISNDANLKQTKS
+521 RWQQNKESKS
-536 KDKVIVK
+536 KEIKAKQKFVVEEEIV
-543 NNVAEQ
+543 Q
-549 KRKLTYKEKKE
+549 GKRKLTYLEKKE
-560 YDTIESVIDTLEQE
+560 YDSIESQIDALEQE
-574 KTTIGA
+574 KVTIGE
-580 QFNDP
+580 QFNSSNID
-585 DLNPEKMKELGRRIK
+585 PEKVKVLGMRVK
-600 EIDDEIAEKTDRWME
+600 EIDEEIAEKTERWME
-615 LAELM
+615 LDELT

>member
-15 VQTLF
+15 IQTLF

-38 NGSGKTTILR
+38 NGTGKTTILK

-76 DFGDAKTVFEAIY
+76 DFGNAKTVFEAIY
-89 ESENPILLAIRAYE
+89 ESENPMLLAIRAYE

-108 PDDTNIFQKA
+108 PDDTNAFQKA

-142 LDDLQQEVSILSG
+142 LDDLKQEVSVLSG

-224 GTLYRY
+224 GDLYRY

-290 AKKKIKNDKIQLE
+290 AKKRIKNDKIKLE
-303 VQMTRLGSKILELH
+303 VQMTRLGSKIIELH

-361 TESIDAGK
+361 TEPIDAGK
-369 IVVGDTVEI
+369 IVVGDTVVI

-471 KVLEEFLE
+471 KVLEDFLD
-479 EFEGCIITVS
+479 EFEGCMITVS

-503 IFEGEGQVRDF
+503 VFEGEGQVKDF

-521 RVNISNDANLKQTKS
+521 RANFSANGKIKQTKLH
-536 KDKVIVK
+536 DKVVVK
-543 NNVAEQ
+543 EKIPDE
-549 KRKLTYKEKKE
+549 KRKLTYNEKKE
-560 YDTIESVIDTLEQE
+560 YDTIESVIDALEQE
-574 KTTIGA
+574 KRTIGV
-580 QFNDP
+580 QFNNP
-585 DLNPEKMKELGRRIK
+585 DLNPEKMKELGIRIK
-600 EIDDEIAEKTDRWME
+600 EIDDEIADKTARWME
-615 LAELM
+615 LAELI

>member
-15 VQTLF
+15 IQTLF

-26 VDQGQKV
+26 IDQGQKV

-38 NGSGKTTILR
+38 NGTGKTTILR
-48 ALAGLEP
+48 ALAGVEP
-55 PDTGEI
+55 ADTGEI
-61 VYRKGIQVAFLKQES
+61 VYRKGIQIAFLKQES
-76 DFGDAKTVFEAIY
+76 DFGNAKTVFEAIY

-108 PDDTNIFQKA
+108 PDDTNVFQKA

-142 LDDLQQEVSILSG
+142 LDNLKQEVSILSG

-224 GTLYRY
+224 GDLYRY

-290 AKKKIKNDKIQLE
+290 AKKRIKNDKVQLE

-361 TESIDAGK
+361 TESVDAGK
-369 IVVGDTVEI
+369 IVLGDTVVI

-471 KVLEEFLE
+471 KVLEDFLD
-479 EFEGCIITVS
+479 EFEGCMITVS

-503 IFEGEGQVRDF
+503 IFEGEGQVKDF

-521 RVNISNDANLKQTKS
+521 RANVSTDGQLKQTKS
-536 KDKVIVK
+536 KDKVVIKNIVT
-543 NNVAEQ
+543 EQ
-549 KRKLTYKEKKE
+549 KRKLTYNEKKE
-560 YDTIESVIDTLEQE
+560 YDTIESVIEALEQE
-574 KTTIGA
+574 KTTIGV

-585 DLNPEKMKELGRRIK
+585 DLNPEKMKELGKRIK
-600 EIDDEIAEKTDRWME
+600 EIDDEIAKKTDRWME
-615 LAELM
+615 LAELI

>member
-15 VQTLF
+15 IQTLF

-26 VDQGQKV
+26 IDQGQKV

-38 NGSGKTTILR
+38 NGTGKTTILR
-48 ALAGLEP
+48 ALAGVEP
-55 PDTGEI
+55 ADTGL
-61 VYRKGIQVAFLKQES
+61 VVFRKGIRIAFLQQES
-76 DFGDAKTVFEAIY
+76 YFGNAKTVYQAIF
-89 ESENPILLAIRAYE
+89 ESENPLLSAIQEYE
-103 AALLN
+103 EALLN
-108 PDDTNIFQKA
+108 PENADAFQKA
-118 FDQMDRMEAWDYEVK
+118 FDKMDQLEAWDYEVK

-142 LDDLQQEVSILSG
+142 LDELKQEISVLSG
-155 GQRKRLSLAKILID
+155 GQKKRLSLAKILIE

-185 EMIEWLQEYLSKEQ
+185 SMIEWLQEFLTKENV
-199 ITLFIVTHDR
+199 TLFMVTHDR

-224 GTLYRY
+224 GDLFRY
-230 KGNYTYYLEKKEE
+230 KGNYTYYLEKKQE
-243 RQAILQTNIDKAKN
+243 RQAVMQTNIDKAKN
-257 LYSKEL
+257 LYTKEL

-290 AKKKIKNDKIQLE
+290 AKKRIKNDKVQLE

-317 KVSKAY
+317 KVSKSY

-361 TESIDAGK
+361 TETIDAGK
-369 IVVGDTVEI
+369 IVTGDTVVI
-378 GYYTQKGMKMDEG
+378 GYYTQSGMKMDEG

-405 PLVGGRKMT
+405 PLAGGRKLT
-414 AAQLLERFLFS
+414 AAQMLERFLFT

-471 KVLEEFLE
+471 KVLEDFLD
-479 EFEGCIITVS
+479 EFEGCMITVS

-503 IFEGEGQVRDF
+503 VFEGEGQVKDF

-521 RVNISNDANLKQTKS
+521 RE
-536 KDKVIVK
+536 
-543 NNVAEQ
+543 NVAADGKLKIDKPKLKDPVKDRASE
-549 KRKLTYKEKKE
+549 KRKLTYNEKKE
-560 YDTIESVIDTLEQE
+560 YDTIESVIDVLEQE
-574 KTTIGA
+574 KVAIGA
-580 QFNDP
+580 QFNDTGL
-585 DLNPEKMKELGRRIK
+585 DAGKMKELGVRLK
-600 EIDDEIAEKTDRWME
+600 EIDEEIAFKTNRWME

>member
-15 VQTLF
+15 IQTLF

-26 VDQGQKV
+26 IDQGQKV

-38 NGSGKTTILR
+38 NGTGKTTILR
-48 ALAGLEP
+48 ALAGVESA
-55 PDTGEI
+55 DTGL
-61 VYRKGIQVAFLKQES
+61 VVFRKGIRIAFLQQES
-76 DFGDAKTVFEAIY
+76 HFGNAKTVYQAIF
-89 ESENPILLAIRAYE
+89 ESENPLLSAIQEYE

-108 PDDTNIFQKA
+108 PENADAFQKA
-118 FDQMDRMEAWDYEVK
+118 FDKMDQLEAWDYEVK

-142 LDDLQQEVSILSG
+142 LDELTQELSVLSG
-155 GQRKRLSLAKILID
+155 GQKKRLSLAKILIE

-185 EMIEWLQEYLSKEQ
+185 AMIEWLQEFLTKENV
-199 ITLFIVTHDR
+199 TLFMVTHDR

-224 GTLYRY
+224 GDLYRY
-230 KGNYTYYLEKKEE
+230 KGNYTYYLEKKQE
-243 RQAILQTNIDKAKN
+243 RQTVMQTNIDKAKN
-257 LYSKEL
+257 LYTKEL

-290 AKKKIKNDKIQLE
+290 AKKRIKNDKVQLE

-317 KVSKAY
+317 KVSKSY

-339 DRVGIVG
+339 DRIGVVG

-361 TESIDAGK
+361 TETIDAGK
-369 IVVGDTVEI
+369 IVTGDTVVI
-378 GYYTQKGMKMDEG
+378 GYYTQSGMKMDEG

-405 PLVGGRKMT
+405 PLAGGRKLT
-414 AAQLLERFLFS
+414 AAQMLERFLFT
-425 KDAQWKHV
+425 KDAQWKRV

-471 KVLEEFLE
+471 KVLEDFLD
-479 EFEGCIITVS
+479 EFEGCMITVS

-503 IFEGEGQVRDF
+503 VFEGEGQVKDF

-521 RVNISNDANLKQTKS
+521 RE
-536 KDKVIVK
+536 
-543 NNVAEQ
+543 NVAADGKLKIDKPKLKDPVKDRASE
-549 KRKLTYKEKKE
+549 KRKLTYNEKKE
-560 YDTIESVIDTLEQE
+560 YDTIESVIDGLEQE
-574 KTTIGA
+574 KVAIGA
-580 QFNDP
+580 QFNDAGL
-585 DLNPEKMKELGRRIK
+585 DAEKMKELGVRLK
-600 EIDDEIAEKTDRWME
+600 EIEEEIAFKTNRWME
-615 LAELM
+615 LAELV

>member
-15 VQTLF
+15 IQTLF

-26 VDQGQKV
+26 IDQGQKV

-38 NGSGKTTILR
+38 NGTGKTTILR
-48 ALAGLEP
+48 ALAGVEP
-55 PDTGEI
+55 ADTGEI

-76 DFGDAKTVFEAIY
+76 DFGNAKTVFEAIY

-108 PDDTNIFQKA
+108 PDDTNVFQKA

-142 LDDLQQEVSILSG
+142 LDDLKQEVSILSG

-224 GTLYRY
+224 GELFRY
-230 KGNYTYYLEKKEE
+230 KGNYTYYLEKKQE

-279 RIESFYDVEKS
+279 RIESFYGVEKS
-290 AKKKIKNDKIQLE
+290 AKKRIKNDKVQLE

-339 DRVGIVG
+339 DRVGVVG

-369 IVVGDTVEI
+369 IVLGDTVVI

-471 KVLEEFLE
+471 KVLEDFLD
-479 EFEGCIITVS
+479 EFEGCMITVS

-503 IFEGEGQVRDF
+503 IFEGEGQVKDF

-521 RVNISNDANLKQTKS
+521 RANVSNDGKLKQTKS
-536 KDKVIVK
+536 KDKVVVK
-543 NNVAEQ
+543 NKVAEE
-549 KRKLTYKEKKE
+549 KRKLTYNEKKE
-560 YDTIESVIDTLEQE
+560 YDTIESVIDALEQE
-574 KTTIGA
+574 KTTIGV

-585 DLNPEKMKELGRRIK
+585 DLNPEKMKELGKRIK

>member
-10 GKSYG
+10 AKSYG

-26 VDQGQKV
+26 IDQGQKV

-38 NGSGKTTILR
+38 NGTGKTTILR
-48 ALAGLEP
+48 SLAGVGP
-55 PDTGEI
+55 ADTGL
-61 VYRKGIQVAFLKQES
+61 VVFRKGIRFAFLQQES
-76 DFGDAKTVFEAIY
+76 HFGNAKTVSQAIFESKNPLLSAIQEY
-89 ESENPILLAIRAYE
+89 EE
-103 AALLN
+103 ALLN
-108 PDDTNIFQKA
+108 PENADAFQKA
-118 FDQMDRMEAWDYEVK
+118 FDKMDQLEAWDYEVK

-142 LDDLQQEVSILSG
+142 LDELTQEISVLSG
-155 GQRKRLSLAKILID
+155 GQKKRLSLAKILIE

-185 EMIEWLQEYLSKEQ
+185 SMIEWLQEFLTKENV
-199 ITLFIVTHDR
+199 TLFMVTHDR

-224 GTLYRY
+224 GDLFRY
-230 KGNYTYYLEKKEE
+230 KGNYTYYLEKKQE
-243 RQAILQTNIDKAKN
+243 RQAVMQTNIDKAKN
-257 LYSKEL
+257 LYTKEL

-290 AKKKIKNDKIQLE
+290 AKKRIKNDKVQLE

-317 KVSKAY
+317 KVSKSY

-339 DRVGIVG
+339 DRIGIVG

-361 TESIDAGK
+361 TETIDAGK
-369 IVVGDTVEI
+369 IVTGDTVVI
-378 GYYTQKGMKMDEG
+378 GYYTQSGIKMDEG

-405 PLVGGRKMT
+405 PLAGGRKLT
-414 AAQLLERFLFS
+414 AAQMLERFLFT

-471 KVLEEFLE
+471 KVLEDFLD
-479 EFEGCIITVS
+479 EFEGCMITVS

-503 IFEGEGQVRDF
+503 VFEGEGQVKDF

-521 RVNISNDANLKQTKS
+521 RE
-536 KDKVIVK
+536 
-543 NNVAEQ
+543 NVAADGKLKIDKPKLKDPVKDRASE
-549 KRKLTYKEKKE
+549 KRKLTYNEKKE
-560 YDTIESVIDTLEQE
+560 YDTIESVIDLLEQE
-574 KTTIGA
+574 KVAIGA
-580 QFNDP
+580 QFNDTGL
-585 DLNPEKMKELGRRIK
+585 DAGKIKELGVRLK
-600 EIDDEIAEKTDRWME
+600 EIDEEIAFKTNRWME
-615 LAELM
+615 LAELI

>member
-15 VQTLF
+15 IQTLF
-20 KGLNFG
+20 KSLNFG
-26 VDQGQKV
+26 IDQGQKV

-38 NGSGKTTILR
+38 NGTGKTTILR
-48 ALAGLEP
+48 ALAGVEP
-55 PDTGEI
+55 ADTGEI
-61 VYRKGIQVAFLKQES
+61 VYRKGIQIAFLQQES
-76 DFGDAKTVFEAIY
+76 DFGDAQTVFEAIY
-89 ESENPILLAIRAYE
+89 ESENPMLLAIRAYE

-108 PDDTNIFQKA
+108 PDDTNVFQKA
-118 FDQMDRMEAWDYEVK
+118 FDQMDQLEAWDYEVK

-142 LDDLQQEVSILSG
+142 LDDLKQDVSVLSG
-155 GQRKRLSLAKILID
+155 GQRKRLALAKILID

-199 ITLFIVTHDR
+199 VTLFIVTHDR

-224 GTLYRY
+224 GDLYRY

-279 RIESFYDVEKS
+279 RIESFYGVEKS
-290 AKKKIKNDKIQLE
+290 AKKRIKNDKVQLE

-339 DRVGIVG
+339 DRIGIVG

-361 TESIDAGK
+361 MESIDAGK
-369 IVVGDTVEI
+369 IVVGDTVVI
-378 GYYTQKGMKMDEG
+378 GYYTQSGMKMDEG

-471 KVLEEFLE
+471 KVLEDFLD
-479 EFEGCIITVS
+479 EFEGCMITVS

-503 IFEGEGQVRDF
+503 VFEGEGQVKDF

-521 RVNISNDANLKQTKS
+521 RANVSADGKLMQTKS
-536 KDKVIVK
+536 KEKVVVK
-543 NNVAEQ
+543 EKVVEQ
-549 KRKLTYKEKKE
+549 KRKLTYNEKKE
-560 YDTIESVIDTLEQE
+560 YDTIESVIDALEQE
-574 KTTIGA
+574 KVTIGV
-580 QFNDP
+580 QFNDS
-585 DLNPEKMKELGRRIK
+585 DLDAEKMKELGLRLK
-600 EIDDEIAEKTDRWME
+600 ALDDEIAKKTDRWME
-615 LAELM
+615 LAELI

>member
-15 VQTLF
+15 IQTLF

-26 VDQGQKV
+26 IDQGQKV

-38 NGSGKTTILR
+38 NGTGKTTILR
-48 ALAGLEP
+48 ALAGIESA
-55 PDTGEI
+55 DTGL
-61 VYRKGIQVAFLKQES
+61 VVFRKGLRIAFLQQES
-76 DFGDAKTVFEAIY
+76 YFGDAKTVYQAIY
-89 ESENPILLAIRAYE
+89 ESENPLLSAIQEYE
-103 AALLN
+103 TALLN
-108 PDDTNIFQKA
+108 PENAAAFQTA
-118 FDQMDRMEAWDYEVK
+118 FDKMDQLEAWDYEVK

-142 LDDLQQEVSILSG
+142 LDELKQEISVLSG
-155 GQRKRLSLAKILID
+155 GQKKRLSLAKILIE

-185 EMIEWLQEYLSKEQ
+185 GMIEWLQEYLTKENV
-199 ITLFIVTHDR
+199 TLFMVTHDR

-224 GTLYRY
+224 GDIFRY
-230 KGNYTYYLEKKEE
+230 KGNYTYYLEKKQE
-243 RQAILQTNIDKAKN
+243 RQAVMQTNIDKAKN

-279 RIESFYDVEKS
+279 RIDSFYDVEKS
-290 AKKKIKNDKIQLE
+290 AKKRIKNDKVQLE

-323 GDLKILD
+323 GSLKILD

-339 DRVGIVG
+339 DRIGVVG

-361 TESIDAGK
+361 TESVDAGK
-369 IVVGDTVEI
+369 IVLGDTVII
-378 GYYTQKGMKMDEG
+378 GYYTQSGMKMDEG

-405 PLVGGRKMT
+405 PLAGGRKLT
-414 AAQLLERFLFS
+414 AAQMLERFLFT

-471 KVLEEFLE
+471 KVLEDFLD
-479 EFEGCIITVS
+479 EFEGCMITVS

-503 IFEGEGQVRDF
+503 VFEGEGQVKDF

-521 RVNISNDANLKQTKS
+521 RE
-536 KDKVIVK
+536 
-543 NNVAEQ
+543 NVAADGKLKLDKPKLKDPVKDRATA
-549 KRKLTYKEKKE
+549 KRKLTYNEKKE
-560 YDTIESVIDTLEQE
+560 YDTIESVIDKLEQE
-574 KTTIGA
+574 KVAIGA
-580 QFNDP
+580 QYSDP
-585 DLNPEKMKELGRRIK
+585 SLDVDKMKELGLRLK
-600 EIDDEIAEKTDRWME
+600 ELDDEIGHKTNRWME
-615 LAELM
+615 LAELI

>member
-1 MNYLSVQDL
+1 MNYLSVQNL

-15 VQTLF
+15 IQTLF
-20 KGLNFG
+20 EGLSFG

-38 NGSGKTTILR
+38 NGTGKTTILR
-48 ALAGLEP
+48 ALAGVEP
-55 PDTGEI
+55 ADKGEV
-61 VYRKGIQVAFLKQES
+61 VYRKGIQIAYLEQDS
-76 DFGDAKTVFEAIY
+76 DFGNAKTVFEAIY
-89 ESENPILLAIRAYE
+89 ESENPMLLAIRAYE

-108 PDDTNIFQKA
+108 TDDTKAFQTA

-142 LDDLQQEVSILSG
+142 LEDVQQEVSVLSG
-155 GQRKRLSLAKILID
+155 GQRKRLSLAKILIE

-185 EMIEWLQEYLSKEQ
+185 PMIEWLQEYLSKEQ

-209 YFLDAICNEILELEE
+209 YFLDAICNEILELED
-224 GTLYRY
+224 GDLFRY
-230 KGNYTYYLEKKEE
+230 KGNYKYYLEKKEE
-243 RQAILQTNIDKAKN
+243 RQLVLQTNIDKAKN
-257 LYSKEL
+257 LYAKEL

-279 RIESFYDVEKS
+279 RIDGFYEVKKV
-290 AKKKIKNDKIQLE
+290 AKQKIKNEQIQLE

-317 KVSKAY
+317 KVSKSY
-323 GDLKILD
+323 GQLQILN

-346 KNGVGKTTVLNMLTG
+346 KNGVGKTTLLNMLTG
-361 TESIDAGK
+361 AESIDAGK
-369 IVVGDTVEI
+369 IVIGDTVVM
-378 GYYTQKGMKMDEG
+378 GYYTQSGMKMDEG

-405 PLVGGRKMT
+405 PLVGGRKLT

-425 KDAQWKHV
+425 KDAQWKYV

-444 YLLTILMKNPNFL
+444 YLLTVLMKNPNFL

-471 KVLEEFLE
+471 KVLEDFLDEFQ
-479 EFEGCIITVS
+479 GCIITVS

-503 IFEGEGQVRDF
+503 VFEGDGVVKDF

-521 RVNISNDANLKQTKS
+521 RWQQSKESKS
-536 KDKVIVK
+536 KEIKAKQKFVVEEGIV
-543 NNVAEQ
+543 Q
-549 KRKLTYKEKKE
+549 GKRKLTYLEKKE
-560 YDTIESVIDTLEQE
+560 YDSIETQIDALEQE
-574 KTTIGA
+574 KVMIGE
-580 QFNDP
+580 QFNSSNID
-585 DLNPEKMKELGRRIK
+585 PEKVKVLGMRVK
-600 EIDDEIAEKTDRWME
+600 EIDEEIAEKTERWME
-615 LAELM
+615 LDELT

>member
-15 VQTLF
+15 IQTLF
-20 KGLNFG
+20 KGLFFG
-26 VDQGQKV
+26 IDQGQKV

-38 NGSGKTTILR
+38 NGTGKTTILR
-48 ALAGLEP
+48 ALAGIEP
-55 PDTGEI
+55 ADTGE
-61 VYRKGIQVAFLKQES
+61 VVWRKGIKIAFLQQES
-76 DFGDAKTVFEAIY
+76 EFGDAKTIFEAIY
-89 ESENPILLAIRAYE
+89 ESENPMLSAIQEYE

-108 PDDTNIFQKA
+108 PENADAFQNA
-118 FDQMDRMEAWDYEVK
+118 FDKMDQLEAWDYEVK

-142 LDDLQQEVSILSG
+142 LDELKQEISVLSG
-155 GQRKRLSLAKILID
+155 GQKKRLSLAKILID

-185 EMIEWLQEYLSKEQ
+185 AMIEWLQEYLTKEQ
-199 ITLFIVTHDR
+199 VTLFMVTHDR

-224 GTLYRY
+224 GELFRY
-230 KGNYTYYLEKKEE
+230 KGNYTYYLEKKNE
-243 RQAILQTNIDKAKN
+243 RQVIMQTNIDKAKN

-279 RIESFYDVEKS
+279 RIDSFYDVEKS
-290 AKKKIKNDKIQLE
+290 AKKRIKNEKVQLE

-339 DRVGIVG
+339 DRIGIVG

-361 TESIDAGK
+361 SESIDAGK
-369 IVVGDTVEI
+369 IVIGDTVVI
-378 GYYTQKGMKMDEG
+378 GYYTQSGMNMDES

-405 PLVGGRKMT
+405 PLAGGRKMT
-414 AAQLLERFLFS
+414 ASQLLERFLFT
-425 KDAQWKHV
+425 KDAQWKRV

-444 YLLTILMKNPNFL
+444 YLLTILMMNPNFL

-471 KVLEEFLE
+471 KVLEDFLD
-479 EFEGCIITVS
+479 EFEGCMITVS

-503 IFEGEGQVRDF
+503 VFEGEGQVKDF

-521 RVNISNDANLKQTKS
+521 RE
-536 KDKVIVK
+536 
-543 NNVAEQ
+543 NVAADGKLKIDKPKLKDPIKERATE
-549 KRKLTYKEKKE
+549 KRKLTYNEKKE
-560 YDTIESVIDTLEQE
+560 YDTIESVIDALEKE
-574 KTTIGA
+574 KVSVGE

-585 DLNPEKMKELGRRIK
+585 NLDAEKMKDLGVRIK
-600 EIDDEIAEKTDRWME
+600 ELDHEIAEKTNRWME
-615 LAELM
+615 LAELI

>member
-48 ALAGLEP
+48 ALAGIEP

-224 GTLYRY
+224 GDLYRY

-303 VQMTRLGSKILELH
+303 VQMTRLGSKILEMH

-471 KVLEEFLE
+471 KVLEDFLD
-479 EFEGCIITVS
+479 EFEGCMITVS

-521 RVNISNDANLKQTKS
+521 RSYISQADKLKQTKPKNKVV
-536 KDKVIVK
+536 KDKVTK
-543 NNVAEQ
+543 G
-549 KRKLTYKEKKE
+549 KRKLTYNERKE
-560 YDTIESVIDTLEQE
+560 YDTIESVIDALEHE
-574 KTTIGA
+574 KTSIGSR
-580 QFNDP
+580 FNDP
-585 DLNPEKMKELGRRIK
+585 DLNPEKMKELGKRIK